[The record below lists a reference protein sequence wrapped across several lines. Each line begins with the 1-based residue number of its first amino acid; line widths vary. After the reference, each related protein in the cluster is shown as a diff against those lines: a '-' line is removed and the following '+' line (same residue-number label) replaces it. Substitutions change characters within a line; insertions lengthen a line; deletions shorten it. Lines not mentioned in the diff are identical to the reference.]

1 MAPASAARLV
11 APAPDAQPVPG
22 AHDANRVGLTVL
34 GRAELAQRRLR
45 RRARLVCV
53 LAATVVAVSL
63 LVVAAGQAFV
73 AAQQVRLDRLD
84 RGLATAVAR
93 DQNLQLTRAQLASPS
108 RILQVAEREL
118 GMVVPRNVIYLVPVN
133 PDRSTAPSAPR
144 AAT

>member
-34 GRAELAQRRLR
+34 GRAELAQRRQR
-45 RRARLVCV
+45 RRAQLVCV

>member
-1 MAPASAARLV
+1 MAPVSAARLV
-11 APAPDAQPVPG
+11 ASAPDAQPVVG

-34 GRAELAQRRLR
+34 GRAELARRRLR
-45 RRARLVCV
+45 RRAQLVVV
-53 LAATVVAVSL
+53 LAATVVAISL

-108 RILQVAEREL
+108 RILRVAERQL
-118 GMVVPRNVIYLVPVN
+118 GMVVPKNVIYLVPVN
-133 PDRSTAPSAPR
+133 RDRSTSASAPR
-144 AAT
+144 VAT